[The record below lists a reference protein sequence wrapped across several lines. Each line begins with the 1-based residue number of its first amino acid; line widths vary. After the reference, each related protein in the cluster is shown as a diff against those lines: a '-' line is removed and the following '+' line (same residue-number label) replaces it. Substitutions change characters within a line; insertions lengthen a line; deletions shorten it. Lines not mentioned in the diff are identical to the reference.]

1 MLIRR
6 RLATFAAAMSGA
18 LVLAACGSGG
28 SGDDDSGPVTLR
40 MTVWTS
46 NAPHLKLF
54 NEIAAAYRKTHPE
67 IKKITFDPLPLD
79 TYTTALTTQMTG
91 GNAPD
96 LAWVF
101 ENSAPDFV
109 SSGALVPLDDT
120 LKQTKGYQYDDLVPS
135 ATKLWKSGDKLYAYP
150 FSTSPFGVFV
160 NLDLLK
166 KAHQQTPDQLVRA
179 GKWDWRTVLAEG
191 SDVHRSTGKA
201 GMVIRDF
208 DYKGWDNLATF
219 WGGWKADPWSADG
232 KTCTFN
238 SKPMVDAMTAL
249 HKGIFEDKAM
259 PGPGESAD
267 FFTGDAAMTVTQI
280 SRASLLQDATF
291 KWDLVPLPAGPSGDY
306 SVIGQAGIGVVKQ
319 GGHTE
324 EAEDFLAYFT
334 NPQNSAKLAAY
345 FPPPRASQLTA
356 ENLARTNPLLKED
369 QLDSVVVDGV
379 KKGVDKP
386 GHTGQAELAQ
396 QVRARL
402 DALWKPN
409 ADVKGVLDDLCDNI
423 SPLLEK

>member
-6 RLATFAAAMSGA
+6 GLATVAAAMSA
-18 LVLAACGSGG
+18 TLVLAACSGVD
-28 SGDDDSGPVTLR
+28 SGDDSGPVTLR

-46 NAPHLKLF
+46 NKPHLKLF
-54 NEIAAAYRKTHPE
+54 DEIAAAYKKNHPE
-67 IKKITFDPLPLD
+67 IKDIKFDPLPFD
-79 TYTTALTTQMTG
+79 TYSTALTTQMTG

-101 ENSAPDFV
+101 ETDAADFV

-120 LKQTKGYQYDDLVPS
+120 LKQTSGYQYDDLLPS
-135 ATKLWKSGDKLYAYP
+135 TTKLWKSDDKLYAYP

-160 NLDLLK
+160 NRDLLK
-166 KAHQQTPDQLVRA
+166 KAGQKTPDQLIEA
-179 GKWDWRTVLAEG
+179 GKWDWPTVLAE
-191 SDVHRSTGKA
+191 SSEVHHSTGKA

-208 DYKGWDNLATF
+208 EYKDWSNLATF
-219 WGGWKADPWSADG
+219 WGGWKAEPWSADG

-280 SRASLLQDATF
+280 SRASLLEGAEF

-319 GGHTE
+319 GGHTK
-324 EAEDFLAYFT
+324 EAKDFLAYFT

-356 ENLARTNPLLKED
+356 ENLAKTNPLLKND
-369 QLDSVVVDGV
+369 QLDSVVVSGV
-379 KKGVDKP
+379 KKGVVKP
-386 GHTGQAELAQ
+386 GHAGQAELAQ
-396 QVRARL
+396 RVRAGL
-402 DALWKPN
+402 DPLWKPN
-409 ADVKGVLDDLCDNI
+409 ADVKGVLGDLCGNI
-423 SPLLEK
+423 SQLLEK

>member
-6 RLATFAAAMSGA
+6 GLATVAAAMSA
-18 LVLAACGSGG
+18 TLVLAACSGDGSG
-28 SGDDDSGPVTLR
+28 DDSGPVTLR

-46 NAPHLKLF
+46 NKPHLKLF
-54 NEIAAAYRKTHPE
+54 NEIAAAYKKNHPE
-67 IKKITFDPLPLD
+67 IKDIKFDPLPFE
-79 TYTTALTTQMTG
+79 TYSTALTTQMTG

-101 ENSAPDFV
+101 ETDAADFV
-109 SSGALVPLDDT
+109 SSRALVPLDDT
-120 LKQTKGYQYDDLVPS
+120 LKQTGGYQYDDLLPS
-135 ATKLWKSGDKLYAYP
+135 TTKLWKSDDKLYAYP

-160 NLDLLK
+160 NRDLLK
-166 KAHQQTPDQLVRA
+166 KAGQKTPDQLIEA
-179 GKWDWRTVLAEG
+179 GKWDWPTVLAQG
-191 SDVHRSTGKA
+191 SEVHRSTGKA

-208 DYKGWDNLATF
+208 EYKDWGNLATF
-219 WGGWKADPWSADG
+219 WGGWKAEPWSADG

-267 FFTGDAAMTVTQI
+267 FFTGDTAMTVTQI
-280 SRASLLQDATF
+280 SRASLLEGAKF
-291 KWDLVPLPAGPSGDY
+291 AWDLVPLPAGPSGDY

-319 GGHTE
+319 GGHTK
-324 EAEDFLAYFT
+324 EAKDFLAYFT

-356 ENLARTNPLLKED
+356 ENLAKTNPLLKND
-369 QLDSVVVDGV
+369 QLDSVVVGGV
-379 KKGVDKP
+379 KNGVVKP
-386 GHTGQAELAQ
+386 GHAGQAELAQ
-396 QVRARL
+396 RVRAGL
-402 DALWKPN
+402 DPLWKPN
-409 ADVKGVLDDLCDNI
+409 ADVKGVLGDLCGSI
-423 SPLLEK
+423 SQLLEK

>member
-6 RLATFAAAMSGA
+6 GLATVAAAMSA
-18 LVLAACGSGG
+18 TLVLAACSGDGSG
-28 SGDDDSGPVTLR
+28 DDSGPVTLR

-46 NAPHLKLF
+46 NKPHLKLF
-54 NEIAAAYRKTHPE
+54 DEIAAAYKKNHPE
-67 IKKITFDPLPLD
+67 IKDIKFDPLPFD
-79 TYTTALTTQMTG
+79 TYSTALTTQMTG

-101 ENSAPDFV
+101 ETDAADFV

-120 LKQTKGYQYDDLVPS
+120 LKQTSGYQYDDLLPS
-135 ATKLWKSGDKLYAYP
+135 TTKLWKSDDKLYAYP

-160 NLDLLK
+160 NRDLLK
-166 KAHQQTPDQLVRA
+166 KAGQKTPDQLIEA
-179 GKWDWRTVLAEG
+179 GKWDWPTVLAEG
-191 SDVHRSTGKA
+191 SEVHRSTGKA

-208 DYKGWDNLATF
+208 EYKDWSNLATF
-219 WGGWKADPWSADG
+219 WGGWKAEPWSADG

-280 SRASLLQDATF
+280 SRASLLEGAKFQ
-291 KWDLVPLPAGPSGDY
+291 WDLVPLPAGPSGDY

-319 GGHTE
+319 GGHTK
-324 EAEDFLAYFT
+324 EAKDFLAYFT

-356 ENLARTNPLLKED
+356 ENLAKTNPLLKND
-369 QLDSVVVDGV
+369 QLDSVVVSGV
-379 KKGVDKP
+379 KKGVVKP
-386 GHTGQAELAQ
+386 GHAGQAELAQ
-396 QVRARL
+396 RVRAGL
-402 DALWKPN
+402 DPLWKPN
-409 ADVKGVLDDLCDNI
+409 ADVKGVLGDLCGNI
-423 SPLLEK
+423 SQLLEK